1 MGNNKLGGRKTVRR
15 ISFSL
20 ACVALIIGGCVQ
32 AGQQSAT
39 TSKTRTPAS
48 TDRGGFSHY
57 GSYLAAKI
65 ARDTSDTASASEFF
79 DLALSADPDNP
90 TLVLRAF
97 QAAMT
102 EGRMER
108 ALELSGPRLEY
119 APDAPLARTLL
130 AVEALRIG
138 DADAAELHLAKH
150 RNDAFANLLRPI
162 LLAWAALLENDVD
175 NAIAR
180 LEPLATRKSF
190 AVFHGYHKALILDV
204 AGRTEA
210 AAEAYRTTYDS
221 GAKSSARIVK
231 AYASFLGRT
240 GKIDQAKEIVEV
252 YLAQQ
257 PRNSIARHALVEL
270 YAGRAPQPMASTPQ
284 EGAAEAFFGVASSL
298 ARERSQSVAR
308 IHAHLALY
316 LHPDLDTAL
325 VLLGEINDR
334 QQRWQRS
341 IDLYERVPQ
350 NSAFKWESRVRIADN
365 LHRLNRVEEALELLR
380 KMADER
386 PENIDPLITSG
397 DILRGEQRY
406 SEAAEA
412 YSEGL
417 ARIRTPQS
425 HHWTLYYSRG
435 IAYERSNQ
443 WDKAEPD
450 FLKALELK
458 PNQPLVLNYLGYS
471 WIEKRKNLDQARGMI
486 EKAVEQRP
494 NDGFIVDSLGWAL
507 YRIGEYREAVH
518 HLQRAVK
525 LRPED
530 PILNDH
536 LGDAYWQVGRRTEAR
551 FQWQH
556 ALEFGP
562 DDDVAEEIKRKL
574 RSGI

>member
-1 MGNNKLGGRKTVRR
+1 M
-15 ISFSL
+15 
-20 ACVALIIGGCVQ
+20 ALIVSGCVE
-32 AGQQSAT
+32 AGQPSAT
-39 TSKTRTPAS
+39 ASNTRSAAAS
-48 TDRGGFSHY
+48 DRSGFGHY

-102 EGRMER
+102 EGRMDR
-108 ALELSGPRLEY
+108 ALELTRPRLEF

-130 AVEALRIG
+130 AVDALRKG
-138 DADAAELHLAKH
+138 DAQATEDHLSKH
-150 RNDAFANLLRPI
+150 KNDAFANLLRPI
-162 LLAWAALLENDVD
+162 LLAWAALLGNDAD
-175 NAIAR
+175 KAIAR

-190 AVFHGYHKALILDV
+190 AIFHGYHKALILDV

-210 AAEAYRTTYDS
+210 AAEAYKTTYDS

-231 AYASFLGRT
+231 AYASFLART

-257 PRNSIARHALVEL
+257 PRNSIARHALAEL
-270 YAGRAPQPMASTPQ
+270 YDGRAPASMATTPQ

-316 LHPDLDTAL
+316 LRPELDTAL

-341 IDLYERVPQ
+341 IDLYERVPE

-365 LHRLNRVEEALELLR
+365 LHRLNRVEEALDLLR

-386 PENIDPLITSG
+386 PENIDPMITIG

-406 SEAAEA
+406 GEAAEA
-412 YSEGL
+412 YAEGL
-417 ARIRTPQS
+417 ARIKEPQS
-425 HHWTLYYSRG
+425 HHWTLFYSRG
-435 IAYERSNQ
+435 IAYERSRQ
-443 WDKAEPD
+443 WEKAELD

-471 WIEKRKNLDQARGMI
+471 WVEKQKNLDQARGMI
-486 EKAVEQRP
+486 ERAVDQRP

-507 YRIGEYREAVH
+507 YRMGEYREAVH
-518 HLQRAVK
+518 HLQRAVQ

-536 LGDAYWQVGRRTEAR
+536 LGDAYWQVGRQTEAR

-562 DDDVAEEIKRKL
+562 DDDVAEEIERKL